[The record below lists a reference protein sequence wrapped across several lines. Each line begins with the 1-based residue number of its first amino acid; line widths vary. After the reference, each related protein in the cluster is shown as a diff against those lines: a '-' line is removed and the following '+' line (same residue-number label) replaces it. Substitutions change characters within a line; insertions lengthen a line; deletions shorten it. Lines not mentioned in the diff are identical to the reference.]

1 MSNAEIHRHHAQD
14 VLDSFQNCVLN
25 NQQTSY
31 TFKTLSLFHRLNFIY
46 YPSPEVASLCQTTCH
61 KFGIL
66 KSNSKMHVELQKVL
80 NLYGRRRGDYFSM
93 KNVLCNKLGTFE
105 AQCQSLSRLSNELR
119 AIARNIKQATLKNDI
134 KWESRWL
141 RIKRPHVNLTTS
153 FTSWSVWKTRLK
165 K

>member
-1 MSNAEIHRHHAQD
+1 
-14 VLDSFQNCVLN
+14 
-25 NQQTSY
+25 
-31 TFKTLSLFHRLNFIY
+31 
-46 YPSPEVASLCQTTCH
+46 
-61 KFGIL
+61 
-66 KSNSKMHVELQKVL
+66 MHVELQKVL

-141 RIKRPHVNLTTS
+141 RIKRPHAEFDNKFHEL
-153 FTSWSVWKTRLK
+153 KRLK
-165 K
+165 DEVKKIAYQAEKKRKLSDIVDRKAKRLKTFMQRQKVLEKMFLKSIKPLA